1 LIAQQEGFSLTFDL
15 VIRNGFV
22 VDGTGNPW
30 FRADVGILGGKI
42 ANVGKLDTVDSE
54 KGIDVTG
61 LVVSP
66 GFIDIHSHSDLTL
79 LINPRAESK
88 IRQGVTTEVIGNCGM
103 SPAPVNKKTVIFLKD
118 DWGLEAKEVAWN
130 WSTFGE
136 YLDQLEKQGVA
147 LNVAPLVGHGTVRT
161 AVMGV
166 DNRPPTSEELEK
178 MKELVAQSMEDGAFG
193 MSTGLVYLPGCYADT
208 SELIELCK
216 VVARYGGIYAS
227 HTRGERE
234 TIVEA
239 LKEAIEIGEKAGVPV
254 QVSHNCPKWGG
265 SEKLPEMFKVYE
277 GARARGV
284 DVTMD
289 NDAHTDFNPELSY
302 ILPQW
307 AQAGGVEKVIERLR
321 NPEIRERIKKEIVE
335 DKHPGPGYCGLV
347 KHGRWDRVFLFRCK
361 KNKDLIGKNF
371 EEIAK
376 TKDAKD
382 PFDAYFDLLI
392 EEKGEA
398 SALFNY
404 IDENDIRTVLKF
416 HLMMV
421 STDGSAYAPYG
432 ALGKIDGYSPCSYGE
447 YPYILERYVREE
459 KIMTL
464 QESIRKMTSF
474 PAQKLGLKDRGLIR
488 EGIWADIVVFD
499 INRIK
504 DRATSRYPYTFPL
517 SNYPHKYPEGIEYV
531 LVNGQVVIEKG
542 EHKGVLPGKVLGHQT
557 KRR

>member
-1 LIAQQEGFSLTFDL
+1 L
-15 VIRNGFV
+15 VFRNGFLI
-22 VDGTGNPW
+22 DGAGNPW
-30 FRADVGILGGKI
+30 LRTDVGISRGKI
-42 ANVGKLDTVDSE
+42 VKVGKLDTMEATVA
-54 KGIDVTG
+54 IDAGG

-66 GFIDIHSHSDLTL
+66 GFIDIHSHSDLAL

-88 IRQGVTTEVIGNCGM
+88 IRQGVTTEVVGNCGG
-103 SPAPVNKKTVIFLKD
+103 SAAPVDKETVNFLKD
-118 DWGLEAKEVAWN
+118 EWGLEAEEVSWN

-161 AVMGV
+161 AVMGI
-166 DNRPPTSEELEK
+166 DNRPPTPKELER
-178 MKELVAQSMEDGAFG
+178 MKDLVAQSMEDGAFG

-239 LKEAIEIGEKAGVPV
+239 LKEAIEIGEKAGVPI

-265 SEKLPEMFKVYE
+265 SGKLLEMFKLYE
-277 GARARGV
+277 EARARGL

-289 NDAHTDFNPELSY
+289 NDVHTDLNPELSSV
-302 ILPQW
+302 LPQW

-321 NPEIRERIKKEIVE
+321 NPEIRLRIKKEIVE
-335 DKHPGPGYCGLV
+335 DKYPGPGYCGVV
-347 KHGRWDRVFLFRCK
+347 KHGRWDRIFLLSCK

-376 TKDAKD
+376 IKGAKD

-392 EEKGEA
+392 EEKGDA

-404 IDENDIRTVLKF
+404 INENDIRTVLKF

-447 YPYILERYVREE
+447 YPYVLERYVREE
-459 KIMTL
+459 KIISL
-464 QESIRKMTSF
+464 HEAIRKMTSF

-488 EGIWADIVVFD
+488 EGAWADIVVFD
-499 INRIK
+499 INKIK

-517 SNYPHKYPEGIEYV
+517 ANYPHKYPEGIEYV

-542 EHKGVLPGKVLGHQT
+542 EHKGVLPGKVLRHQT
-557 KRR
+557 KKALS